1 LGCWVVGNIFW
12 QQTVYLPNYRVM
24 TVTIDKFGRVLIPK
38 KAREVIGLQEGDQL
52 ELRVSEHDRSIHL
65 HLKPTA
71 GNKIRIQTTEG
82 GWPVI
87 QYLDGKARDYDAVNL
102 IKEGREERDRKV
114 SGL

>member
-1 LGCWVVGNIFW
+1 
-12 QQTVYLPNYRVM
+12 M

-38 KAREVIGLQEGDQL
+38 KARELIGLREGDQMD
-52 ELRVSEHDRSIHL
+52 LRVSEHDRSIDL
-65 HLKPTA
+65 QLKPTV
-71 GNKIRIQTTEG
+71 GSKTRIHTTDG